1 MDTILID
8 GSQGEGGGQM
18 LRTSLALSMV
28 TGQPMVIENIRA
40 RREKSGLLRQH
51 LTAVEAAAKICN
63 ADVEGAAIGSKSL
76 VFTPHAVNAGE
87 YHFSVGT
94 AGSATLVLQTIL
106 PALLT
111 ASAPSR
117 LVLEGGTHNPWAP
130 PYPFLERVYLPLV
143 QRMGPLV
150 KATLERPGFYPAGG
164 GKMLVEVTPAKSLV
178 GFDLLERGAVM
189 RQCAVAM
196 VSNLAKSIALREL
209 AELQESLG
217 WPRDVCHAEE
227 VRAQG
232 PGNVIYATIESEH
245 VTELFI
251 GFGRLG
257 ASARKVAE
265 EVVSQV
271 QHYLR
276 AAVPVGPHLAD
287 QLLLLLALSAA
298 SEPSDAQRGGR
309 FRTTTLTPHSESQ
322 IAIFQHFLQISVD
335 VHYDPSGQ
343 TCTVNVQPK

>member
-1 MDTILID
+1 
-8 GSQGEGGGQM
+8 
-18 LRTSLALSMV
+18 
-28 TGQPMVIENIRA
+28 
-40 RREKSGLLRQH
+40 
-51 LTAVEAAAKICN
+51 
-63 ADVEGAAIGSKSL
+63 
-76 VFTPHAVNAGE
+76 
-87 YHFSVGT
+87 
-94 AGSATLVLQTIL
+94 
-106 PALLT
+106 
-111 ASAPSR
+111 
-117 LVLEGGTHNPWAP
+117 
-130 PYPFLERVYLPLV
+130 
-143 QRMGPLV
+143 
-150 KATLERPGFYPAGG
+150 
-164 GKMLVEVTPAKSLV
+164 MLVDVTPVKSLV
-178 GFDLLERGAVM
+178 GFDLLNRGAVI

-217 WPRDVCHAEE
+217 WPRDICHAKA

-245 VTELFI
+245 ATELFI

-276 AAVPVGPHLAD
+276 AEVPVGPHLAD

-298 SEPSDAQRGGR
+298 GEPRESQRGGR
-309 FRTTTLTPHSESQ
+309 FRTTKLTPHSESQ